1 MSRNEIWAITSYY
14 NPCGY
19 RRRFENFKR
28 FKDAL
33 LAPLLVV
40 ELGFGNSFELSQGD
54 ADILLQ
60 LRGSAVLWQ
69 KERLL
74 NIGIRSLPAE
84 VRYVAWLDCD
94 IVLSNISW
102 PEIAIDA
109 LQRHCLIQLF
119 ENQIDLDP
127 SSTHVGSEFEYTGES
142 MAAFVQ
148 NGGPLRTPLPGSK
161 RWRQPGFAWAGHRGF
176 LERYG
181 IYDAIITGGGDVAF
195 SHAAYGRFDEAT
207 SLLYL
212 NPTQTNHYLNWARP
226 FFDAVRG
233 NVGYLKG
240 DLFHYWHGTRP
251 DRRYGKRHETLLQ
264 FDFDPNVDI
273 AIDDYGC
280 FKWSSDKPELHAY
293 LRRFFVTR
301 NEDGTWPAR
310 A

>member
-1 MSRNEIWAITSYY
+1 MSRNEIWAITNYY

-19 RRRFENFKR
+19 RRRLENFKR

-60 LRGSAVLWQ
+60 LPGSAALWQ

-74 NIGIRSLPAE
+74 NIGIHSLLAE
-84 VRYVAWLDCD
+84 VSYVAWLDSD
-94 IVLSNISW
+94 IVLSNTSW
-102 PEIAIDA
+102 PEMAIDA

-119 ENQIDLDP
+119 ENLIDLDP

-161 RWRQPGFAWAGHRGF
+161 RRYRASAKGGAWAGHRGF

-181 IYDAIITGGGDVAF
+181 IYDAIITGGGDLAF
-195 SHAAYGRFDEAT
+195 AHAAYGWLNEAT
-207 SLLYL
+207 SSLRL
-212 NPTQTNHYLNWARP
+212 NPTQATHYLNWARP

-240 DLFHYWHGTRP
+240 DLFHYWHGKFA
-251 DRRYGKRHETLLQ
+251 DRRYGERAETLLQ
-264 FDFDPNVDI
+264 FDFDPYVDI
-273 AIDDYGC
+273 AIDEYGC

-293 LRRFFVTR
+293 LRRYFATT
-301 NEDGTWPAR
+301 NEDGT
-310 A
+310 